1 VADELGGGG
10 LSEVAL
16 GQSADAHFGRPKS
29 RGGHDVRV
37 IDADQGLL
45 LPPSLDDRLPAER
58 LARLIAEL
66 VDEHLDLLPI
76 RAAYTGGRA
85 APPCDPRLMVRI
97 LLYGYTTG
105 VRSSRKIE
113 RKCVDDVP
121 FRWLAAGAAP
131 DYRAI
136 ARFRKRHLSALG
148 YLFVEALALCR
159 AAGMLRLGRVALD
172 GTRVRDNASKRKVMS
187 YARMRETE
195 RVLAEEVWAL
205 LADAESIDEAEDAT
219 LGKNSRGDES
229 PEQLRR
235 RETQLA
241 KIRKGTGALKVEA
254 GQQVRQRA
262 APKPKAQRALVGAF
276 LLALTCAGGYTVA
289 VHKTVVL
296 SVDGSPMTVSTMKS
310 RVIDVVRDNGFAVGD
325 HDDLYPAANQPVH
338 QSDTIVLRRGRPLQV
353 SVDGQQGR
361 QVWTTALTVDDAL
374 KQLSMSDAAPVAASR
389 AKRLPL
395 AGMALPVVSAKRVHI
410 NDGGLTSDS
419 RLAALNVGLLLAAA
433 DAPLEQDD
441 TVVPPASTLV
451 TEGMQITVTRI
462 RTQKVTARMPLPQS
476 TRRIADPAMNTSRH
490 VVEDPGTPGTQDV
503 TFAVSIVNG
512 VETGRRLMAHDVVT
526 PARPSVVRIG
536 AKPGTAVPAVSNG
549 ATWDALAACE
559 AGGNWAINTGNGFYG
574 GVQFDQNTWQRHGG
588 LRYAPRADLATREE
602 QLAIAEVTRARQG
615 WGAWPV
621 CSVRVRAN

>member
-1 VADELGGGG
+1 VVD
-10 LSEVAL
+10 
-16 GQSADAHFGRPKS
+16 P
-29 RGGHDVRV
+29 
-37 IDADQGLL
+37 DQGLL
-45 LPPSLDDRLPAER
+45 LPPSLDDWLPAEH

-76 RAAYTGGRA
+76 RAAYTGGRT

-105 VRSSRKIE
+105 VRSSREIE
-113 RKCVDDVP
+113 RKCVDGVP
-121 FRWLAAGAAP
+121 FRWLAAGVAP

-136 ARFRKRHLSALG
+136 TRFRKRHLSALG
-148 YLFVEALALCR
+148 YLFVEALALCQ

-172 GTRVRDNASKRKVMS
+172 GTRVRDKASTRKVM
-187 YARMRETE
+187 RMRHAWMNETE

-205 LADAESIDEAEDAT
+205 LADAESIDKAEDAT
-219 LGKNSRGDES
+219 LGKNCRGDES

-235 RETQLA
+235 RGTQLA
-241 KIRKGTGALKVEA
+241 KIRKGEGDLKVEA

-262 APKPKAQRALVGAF
+262 APKPKALRALVGAF
-276 LLALTCAGGYTVA
+276 LLALTCAGGYAVA
-289 VHKTVVL
+289 VHKTVIL
-296 SVDGSPMTVSTMKS
+296 SVDGSPMTVSTMRA

-325 HDDLYPAANQPVH
+325 HDDLYPAAIQPVH
-338 QSDTIVLRRGRPLQV
+338 QSDTIVLRRGRPLQL
-353 SVDGQQGR
+353 SVDGQQSR

-374 KQLSMSDAAPVAASR
+374 TQLSMSDAAPAAASR
-389 AKRLPL
+389 ASRLPL
-395 AGMALPVVSAKRVHI
+395 AGVALPVVSAKNVHI
-410 NDGGLTSDS
+410 NDGGVTSDR
-419 RLAALNVGLLLAAA
+419 RLAALNVGLLMDAA

-441 TVVPPASTLV
+441 NAVPPASTAV
-451 TEGMQITVTRI
+451 TEGMQITVARI
-462 RTQKVTARMPLPQS
+462 RTQKVTARMPLPPS

-490 VVEDPGTPGTQDV
+490 VVEDPGSPGTQDV

-512 VETGRRLMAHDVVT
+512 VETGRQLMAHDVVT

-536 AKPGTAVPAVSNG
+536 AKPGTAVPPVSNG

-574 GVQFDQNTWQRHGG
+574 GVQFDQNTWERHGG

>member
-1 VADELGGGG
+1 MADELGDGG

-29 RGGHDVRV
+29 RGGQDVRV
-37 IDADQGLL
+37 IDPDQGLL
-45 LPPSLDDRLPAER
+45 LPPSLDDWLPAEH

-66 VDEHLDLLPI
+66 VDEYLDLVPI
-76 RAAYTGGRA
+76 RAASTGGRA
-85 APPCDPRLMVRI
+85 APPYGPRLMVRI
-97 LLYGYTTG
+97 LLYAYTTG
-105 VRSSRKIE
+105 ICSSRVIE

-148 YLFVEALALCR
+148 YLFVEALALCQ
-159 AAGMLRLGRVALD
+159 AAGMVRLGRVALD
-172 GTRVRDNASKRKVMS
+172 GTRVRDNASTRKVTRMCHAWMS
-187 YARMRETE
+187 ETE
-195 RVLAEEVWAL
+195 RVLAGQVWAL
-205 LADAESIDEAEDAT
+205 LADAESIDKAEDAT

-229 PEQLRR
+229 SEQLRR
-235 RETQLA
+235 RETRLA
-241 KIRKGTGALKVEA
+241 KIREGKGALA

-262 APKPKAQRALVGAF
+262 APKPKALRALVGAF
-276 LLALTCAGGYTVA
+276 LLALTSGGGYAVA
-289 VHKTVVL
+289 VHKTVTL

-310 RVIDVVRDNGFAVGD
+310 RVIDVVRDNGFAIGD

-338 QSDTIVLRRGRPLQV
+338 QSDTIVLRRGRPLQL
-353 SVDGQQGR
+353 SVDGQQSR

-374 KQLSMSDAAPVAASR
+374 TQLSMSDAAPAAASR
-389 AKRLPL
+389 ASRLPL
-395 AGMALPVVSAKRVHI
+395 AGMALPVVSAKNVHI
-410 NDGGLTSDS
+410 NDGGVTSDR

-441 TVVPPASTLV
+441 NVVPPASTPV

-462 RTQKVTARMPLPQS
+462 RTQKITARMPLPPS

-490 VVEDPGTPGTQDV
+490 VVEDPGAPGTQTV
-503 TFAVSIVNG
+503 TFAVSVVNG
-512 VETGRRLMAHDVVT
+512 VETGRRLVAHDVVT
-526 PARPSVVRIG
+526 PARPSVLRIG
-536 AKPGTAVPAVSNG
+536 AKPGTAVPPVSNG

-559 AGGNWAINTGNGFYG
+559 SGGNWAINTGNGFYG
-574 GVQFDQNTWQRHGG
+574 GVQFEQNTWERHGG

-621 CSVRVRAN
+621 CSVRVRAK